1 VLNPRPRRDLLAVLV
16 GGTLATAV
24 AIRQAAA
31 AGGSVRQAAGDGGS
45 VQAAADGGLAK
56 LRETP
61 EGRALPD
68 GLAFQDA
75 EGRETRFEAFRGRG
89 LIVNFWATWCPPCV
103 AEMPAL
109 DRAHAAL
116 ARDGIEVL
124 ALSSDRGGR
133 AQVEPFYARTG
144 LRHLGIWLDGRGAV
158 GRALGIR
165 GLPTTLVLDR
175 RGQEVARLEGEAEWD
190 RPEMLAAIR
199 RLVRGGAPAA
209 GTSST

>member
-1 VLNPRPRRDLLAVLV
+1 MLNAPRRKLLAL
-16 GGTLATAV
+16 GMGATLATLAV
-24 AIRQAAA
+24 PRQ
-31 AGGSVRQAAGDGGS
+31 SSAAGDGGLS
-45 VQAAADGGLAK
+45 K

-61 EGRALPD
+61 QGRPLPD
-68 GLAFQDA
+68 GLVFQDA
-75 EGRETRFEAFRGRG
+75 EGREARFSSFRGKG
-89 LIVNFWATWCPPCV
+89 LVVNFWATWCAPCV

-133 AQVEPFYARTG
+133 AQVEPFYRRTG
-144 LRHLGIWLDGRGAV
+144 LQHMAMWFDARGAA

-165 GLPTTLVLDR
+165 GLPTTLILDR
-175 RGQEVARLEGEAEWD
+175 AGREVARLEGEAEWD

-199 RLVRGGAPAA
+199 RLVRAAPASN
-209 GTSST
+209 TNT

>member
-1 VLNPRPRRDLLAVLV
+1 MA
-16 GGTLATAV
+16 GGTLAIPA
-24 AIRQAAA
+24 APRQAL
-31 AGGSVRQAAGDGGS
+31 
-45 VQAAADGGLAK
+45 AAADGGLSK
-56 LRETP
+56 LKEVP
-61 EGRALPD
+61 GGRALPE

-75 EGRETRFEAFRGRG
+75 EGRERRFDAFRGRG
-89 LIVNFWATWCPPCV
+89 LVVNFWATWCPPCV

-124 ALSSDRGGR
+124 PLSSDRGGR

-144 LRHLGIWLDGRGAV
+144 LRNLAIWLDPRGAA

-165 GLPTTLVLDR
+165 GLPTTIILDR
-175 RGQEVARLEGEAEWD
+175 AGLEVARLEGEAEWD

-199 RLVRGGAPAA
+199 RLARGATPV
-209 GTSST
+209 TTQS